1 MKLLTLDIQNFK
13 GIKAL
18 TVEPNGS
25 DLSIYG
31 ENATGKTTIAD
42 AYTWLLTGKDS
53 KGSAKFD
60 VFPYNAP
67 DGVDASV
74 MGVFLNAAGERFT
87 IQRIYRKVF
96 ERRNGEAQRKLKGN
110 TTDYYINAV
119 PKPLKEY
126 AAFIEEQFGNEQ
138 KLMMLTDPDYFPGK
152 LDYKERR
159 DLLIK
164 AFAPNYGDQEVIT
177 NHEELAPLNEYIG
190 AMTTVTELAEQ
201 LKAQRKKINDRLNEI
216 PGRIDENEK
225 SRPEISEPDPAEN
238 IAALAKLR
246 QEQQN
251 KLLSL
256 QSGLEASTLKRSI
269 SEIEANRAKAE
280 QQYIREHFSGNEKLE
295 QRIKALRNQLQQADS
310 DVFRL
315 ERDLSTRS
323 TLVSG
328 LSGEINVLREQYN
341 KVFGSSF
348 DISLTV
354 CPECGQALPTERV
367 REMQEQFNLKKSE
380 NLERIQTQGK
390 EKKGLLEKYTAQK
403 EELTLQLN
411 ARKAEAEDIERL
423 INELSQTA
431 ISPPDFSTTD
441 EARVFD
447 TQVDKLKKQLS
458 DTELQLHEKI
468 SSAQAELDL
477 TDRKLQ
483 AFRDREGFSKRNEE
497 IDARIKELAAEEK
510 KLGRELAQKE
520 NLLRL
525 TDSFVKLQ
533 AGDITEKVNNAFK
546 YVEWKLFDMQ
556 INGGTKPCCEAV
568 VKGVPYTSN
577 LNTAAKLNA
586 GLDVINTLTAANS
599 MDSLPVFI
607 DNAES
612 VTGFIPVNAQVIRLY
627 VSLADKELRME
638 VLD

>member
-323 TLVSG
+323 TL
-328 LSGEINVLREQYN
+328 NP
-341 KVFGSSF
+341 
-348 DISLTV
+348 D
-354 CPECGQALPTERV
+354 
-367 REMQEQFNLKKSE
+367 
-380 NLERIQTQGK
+380 
-390 EKKGLLEKYTAQK
+390 
-403 EELTLQLN
+403 
-411 ARKAEAEDIERL
+411 
-423 INELSQTA
+423 
-431 ISPPDFSTTD
+431 SP
-441 EARVFD
+441 
-447 TQVDKLKKQLS
+447 
-458 DTELQLHEKI
+458 
-468 SSAQAELDL
+468 
-477 TDRKLQ
+477 
-483 AFRDREGFSKRNEE
+483 
-497 IDARIKELAAEEK
+497 
-510 KLGRELAQKE
+510 
-520 NLLRL
+520 
-525 TDSFVKLQ
+525 VK
-533 AGDITEKVNNAFK
+533 
-546 YVEWKLFDMQ
+546 
-556 INGGTKPCCEAV
+556 
-568 VKGVPYTSN
+568 
-577 LNTAAKLNA
+577 
-586 GLDVINTLTAANS
+586 
-599 MDSLPVFI
+599 
-607 DNAES
+607 
-612 VTGFIPVNAQVIRLY
+612 
-627 VSLADKELRME
+627 
-638 VLD
+638 